1 MKQFKMIGGTI
12 LALLMAGCSDDMI
25 ENQGVPP
32 VSGEE
37 IAFGVHSDNFNVPES
52 RTIYEIPGGETV
64 TNYTKLNIA
73 WVPDKD
79 SVRVYC
85 PESPKGFEWSD
96 YAVKGTKTEPYL
108 AKKGY
113 TGVRWGDV
121 SKDHHFYA
129 FYPTER
135 IVSGLKNDSII
146 TANIPTAQ
154 EGGAYVR
161 PAETEQNIGNIML
174 PAHWGLIRPNMTF
187 AMMGG
192 KGTWAKGTD
201 KNVTLDFKPLVSVVD
216 VVINGPQ
223 DGSVNVYYV
232 SVRSKEQPIVGNFT
246 YNVGT
251 GDFYGM
257 EDEVSGD
264 NNIATINCTYMDDN
278 GIPAPVELK
287 AGEVLTLKF
296 FLLPR
301 DIKAS
306 DLSVSVTLDAG
317 RTLTQN
323 LIPEGSQKPDVNLV
337 QGMITRVVTPKVIY
351 PETSNWMSAIGKN
364 VLFTGLSLPGSKH
377 SYTGDLYT
385 RDNTQ
390 IDTETEY
397 MSFFQSL
404 YVSDKKQDDPNA
416 ETQFDKGIR
425 AFDVK
430 LIYEKGG
437 REGNQ
442 MYVYCG
448 SEKLTNPNYL
458 GGMKIED
465 VLTNLNNK
473 IQETKTKLPDE
484 EVEMPSECAV
494 VCLNYV
500 SDQGY
505 TADEWCSMLVQKV
518 EAWNNSKNVLVLL
531 TPQTTMHDMRGKMAV
546 IINVPSGMT
555 PVSSGVINYI
565 STFGSG
571 MNNTT
576 IQNMKLNNLFDVHMQ
591 NLYQVNNPDITSTGG
606 TWGVY
611 PTVGLVPCYAT
622 KSDFTLGK
630 DLLAV
635 KKKLVEDLFSEAK
648 RQETD
653 CLYINDFA
661 GFCVV
666 KEHKSVGFQLAK
678 FRTRGSISWD
688 PIFLFNEN
696 SYDEYYDFTKLPSA
710 TYEQFDEP
718 NASRG
723 ETWLRKGEDQS
734 YWGQGGNTAE
744 FAQLFNPIALNAIY
758 DMVNTGHVPLGL
770 VFMNFAGVETVTAGN
785 DNQVYQVYGN
795 RLPALIMANNF
806 MFPLETVK

>member
-52 RTIYEIPGGETV
+52 RTIYEIPEGETV
-64 TNYTKLNIA
+64 TNYSKLNIA

-154 EGGAYVR
+154 EGGEFVR
-161 PAETEQNIGNIML
+161 PAETEQNIGNIKL

-223 DGSVNVYYV
+223 DGSVNIYYV
-232 SVRSKEQPIVGNFT
+232 SVRSKTQPIVGNFT
-246 YNVGT
+246 YDVGKEE
-251 GDFYGM
+251 FSGM
-257 EDEVSGD
+257 EDQVSGD
-264 NNIATINCTYMDDN
+264 NNIATINCTYMDN
-278 GIPAPVELK
+278 GIPTPVVLK

-306 DLSVSVTLDAG
+306 DLSVSVTLDGG

-323 LIPEGSQKPDVNLV
+323 LVPEGSQKPDVDLV

-351 PETSNWMSAIGKN
+351 PETSNWMSEIGDD
-364 VLFTGLSLPGSKH
+364 VIFTGLSLPGSKH
-377 SYTGDLYT
+377 SYTGDLYQT
-385 RDNTQ
+385 TSHSVNL
-390 IDTETEY
+390 ETDIMQFY
-397 MSFFQSL
+397 QKL
-404 YVSDKKQDDPNA
+404 YVTDVNPND
-416 ETQFDKGIR
+416 ETAQSQFDKGIR
-425 AFDVK
+425 AFDLK
-430 LIYEKGG
+430 LIVESG
-437 REGNQ
+437 EA
-442 MYVYCG
+442 YVYAG
-448 SEKLTNPNYL
+448 GKKLSSGLTI
-458 GGMKIED
+458 GG
-465 VLTNLNNK
+465 VLTNLWGE
-473 IQETKTKLPDE
+473 IQKS
-484 EVEMPSECAV
+484 PSECAV
-494 VCLNYV
+494 VCVNFVDDGRTNEAAWTSAVV
-500 SDQGY
+500 SAIDTWANANKNEQG
-505 TADEWCSMLVQKV
+505 ENILKV
-518 EAWNNSKNVLVLL
+518 I
-531 TPQTTMHDMRGKMAV
+531 TPQTTMLDMRGHIAV
-546 IINVPSGMT
+546 IINHSGEPASPSAN
-555 PVSSGVINYI
+555 VNYINYYSPSVQQMDI
-565 STFGSG
+565 MTYNFNGNYS
-571 MNNTT
+571 
-576 IQNMKLNNLFDVHMQ
+576 VHVQ
-591 NLYQVNNPDITSTGG
+591 QLYQVNNPSITSSSDTYKVPN
-606 TWGVY
+606 T
-611 PTVGLVPCYAT
+611 TVGLVPYYIDHKMIIDKNAPAE
-622 KSDFTLGK
+622 GY
-630 DLLAV
+630 DLIAV
-635 KKKLVEDLFSEAK
+635 KERLMKQMFEEA
-648 RQETD
+648 RLGTFEG
-653 CLYINDFA
+653 LYINDLA

-666 KEHKSVGFQLAK
+666 KNRESTGYVEARV
-678 FRTRGSISWD
+678 RTWSEWHGLILEDHWCQTAAEALWSWD
-688 PIFLFNEN
+688 RYCSVPDAMNYGGEPSSKQYGDTWFNV
-696 SYDEYYDFTKLPSA
+696 YD
-710 TYEQFDEP
+710 
-718 NASRG
+718 ASEMG
-723 ETWLRKGEDQS
+723 KGN
-734 YWGQGGNTAE
+734 GGNTGE
-744 FAQLFNPIALNAIY
+744 FAERFNSKALNAMY
-758 DMVNTGHVPLGL
+758 NMVNNGRVPVGI
-770 VFMNFAGVETVTAGN
+770 VFMNFAGVNEVEIGGKT
-785 DNQVYQVYGN
+785 YQVYGD

-806 MFPLETVK
+806 MFPLETTK